1 MPKKPHKDPQ
11 AELEAQRY
19 ENPIASRQFI
29 LSVLEKAGEP
39 VSFETIAKQSKI
51 TKPEQKRA
59 LDKRLNA
66 MERDGQLICNR
77 KGKYCL
83 VDATDLVRGKI
94 LAHRDGYGYLALEE
108 GGDDWYISP
117 REMHSVFHGDKV
129 LARVKKID
137 KRGRTE
143 AGIVEI
149 LDGSTNHIVGR
160 LFEESGLV
168 FVSSDDPR
176 ILHDLIISPDDTL
189 GAEIGQ
195 VVVAEIVQRPKKNRH
210 AHGIIKEVLG
220 DHLSAGMEIEIAIR
234 NHQIPHEWPED
245 VTNEVTELPVEVTDK
260 DWEGRVDLRKLPLV
274 TIDGADA
281 RDFDDAVYCEKQK
294 GGGWKLWVAIA
305 DVSHYVQPGSAL
317 DKEAIERG
325 NSVYFPEYVVPM
337 LPEILSNGLCSL
349 NPDVDRLCMVA
360 ELDLDA
366 LGNVTD
372 TDFYPAVMHSHA
384 RFTYEKVWAILDG
397 DEELRKEYAPR
408 VKELEELY
416 DLFKAR
422 LALKNKR
429 GAIEFETTETQIIF
443 DENRKIEN
451 IVGRT
456 RNDAHKIIEECMI
469 CANVAAAEFIEKS
482 DLPGIYRIHEGP
494 SEERLEKFRAF
505 LGELGIFLFGGD
517 KPEPK
522 DYRELHDAIK
532 ERPDYELIQTM
543 MLRSMM
549 QAVYSPENEGHFG
562 LAFDSYTHFTS
573 PIRRY
578 SDLLVHRI
586 IKALLQKNKV
596 TGSERGKA
604 YTTQELVSY
613 AEHCSMT
620 ERRADMATRDVVDWL
635 KCEYMLTRV
644 GEEYWGTVA
653 TVTSFGIFV
662 ALDELFVE
670 GLIHISELGD
680 DYYHFDA
687 TKMRLIGERKGQ
699 SFRVGDRVK
708 IKVGKVDLEQ
718 RNIDFELLEREKV
731 KREEVKGSERR
742 KLYAKAKKSGS
753 VSKKEKSK
761 KDSKPKGR
769 SGAKPGYSK
778 STKSKGSKNVKKKR
792 GKSGKKNR
800 G

>member
-1 MPKKPHKDPQ
+1 MPKKTHQDPQ

-29 LSVLEKAGEP
+29 LKLLEDAGEP
-39 VSFETIAKQSKI
+39 VSFETIAKKSNI
-51 TKPEQKRA
+51 DESEQKRA
-59 LDKRLNA
+59 LHKRLNA

-83 VDATDLVRGKI
+83 VDATDLVRGKV
-94 LAHRDGYGYLALEE
+94 LAHRDGYGYLELEE
-108 GGDDWYISP
+108 GGDDWYLSP

-129 LARVKKID
+129 LARVKKVD

-143 AGIVEI
+143 GAIVEI
-149 LDGSTNHIVGR
+149 LDGSTNHVVGR
-160 LFEESGLV
+160 LFEESGLL
-168 FVSSDDPR
+168 FISSEDPR

-195 VVVAEIVQRPKKNRH
+195 VVVAEIVQRPKKNQH
-210 AHGIIKEVLG
+210 ARGIITEVLG

-234 NHQIPHEWPED
+234 NHQIPHEWPKE
-245 VTNEVTELPVEVTDK
+245 VSSEVTELPVEVSDK
-260 DWEGRVDLRKLPLV
+260 DWEGRADLRKLPLV

-294 GGGWKLWVAIA
+294 KGGWKLWVAIA
-305 DVSHYVQPGSAL
+305 DVSHYVRPGSAL

-325 NSVYFPEYVVPM
+325 NSVYFPEFVVPM
-337 LPEILSNGLCSL
+337 LPELLSNGLCSL
-349 NPDVDRLCMVA
+349 NPNVDRLCMVA
-360 ELDLDA
+360 EMDLNA
-366 LGNVTD
+366 EGKVTD
-372 TDFYPAVMHSHA
+372 SDFYPAVMHSHA

-397 DEELRKEYAPR
+397 DEALREEYQPR

-416 DLFKAR
+416 ELFKAR
-422 LALKNKR
+422 IKRKTQR

-451 IVGRT
+451 IIGRS

-469 CANVAAAEFIEKS
+469 CANVAAAEFIEQS
-482 DLPGIYRIHEGP
+482 ELSGMFRIHEGP

-505 LGELGIFLFGGD
+505 LGELGIFLFGGE
-517 KPEPK
+517 KPEPMH
-522 DYRELHDAIK
+522 YRELHDAIK

-549 QAVYSPENEGHFG
+549 QAVYSPQNEGHFG

-578 SDLLVHRI
+578 PDLIVHRV
-586 IKALLQKNKV
+586 IKALLKKQKV
-596 TGSERGKA
+596 AGSESGQA
-604 YTTQELVSY
+604 YTEQELVNY

-620 ERRADMATRDVVDWL
+620 ERRADLATRDVVDWL

-644 GEEYWGTVA
+644 GEDCWGTVA

-708 IKVGKVDLEQ
+708 IKVANVDLEQ

-742 KLYAKAKKSGS
+742 KLYAKAKRSGS
-753 VSKKEKSK
+753 LSGKDKKYGGKGSNGKGKS
-761 KDSKPKGR
+761 DKGR
-769 SGAKPGYSK
+769 KGGA
-778 STKSKGSKNVKKKR
+778 TKGGKNTKKKR

-800 G
+800 R

>member
-1 MPKKPHKDPQ
+1 MSKKTEKDPQ
-11 AELEAQRY
+11 AELEAKRY
-19 ENPIASRQFI
+19 DNPIASRQFI
-29 LSVLEKAGEP
+29 LQVLEKAAEP
-39 VSFETIAKQSKI
+39 VAFDLLAEEAGI
-51 TKPEQKRA
+51 TESEQKRA
-59 LDKRLNA
+59 LHKRLNA
-66 MERDGQLICNR
+66 MERDGQLLCNR
-77 KGKYCL
+77 KGRYCL
-83 VDATDLVRGKI
+83 VDSTDLVRGKV
-94 LAHRDGYGYLALEE
+94 LAHRDGYGYLELEQ
-108 GGDDWYISP
+108 GGDDWYLSP

-129 LARVKKID
+129 LARVKKVD
-137 KRGRTE
+137 RKGRTE
-143 AGIVEI
+143 GAIVEI
-149 LDGSTNHIVGR
+149 LDGSTHHIVGR
-160 LFEESGLV
+160 LFEESGLL
-168 FVSSDDPR
+168 FVSSEDPR
-176 ILHDLIISPDDTL
+176 ILHDLIISPNDTL
-189 GAEIGQ
+189 GAKVGQ

-210 AHGIIKEVLG
+210 AHGIVTEVLG

-234 NHQIPHEWPED
+234 NHQIPHEWPDE
-245 VTNEVTELPVEVTDK
+245 VTAEVTELPVEVTAK

-281 RDFDDAVYCEKQK
+281 RDFDDAVYCERQKQ
-294 GGGWKLWVAIA
+294 GGWKLWVAIA
-305 DVSHYVQPGSAL
+305 DVSHYVRPGTAL
-317 DKEAIERG
+317 DDEAVQRG
-325 NSVYFPEYVVPM
+325 NSVYFPEFVVPM
-337 LPEILSNGLCSL
+337 LPELLSNGLCSL
-349 NPDVDRLCMVA
+349 NPDVDRLCMVSEMTVDA
-360 ELDLDA
+360 E
-366 LGNVTD
+366 GKVTD
-372 TDFYPAVMHSHA
+372 STFYPAVMHSHA
-384 RFTYEKVWAILDG
+384 RFTYEKVWAILSG

-408 VKELEELY
+408 VPELEELY
-416 DLFKAR
+416 ELFKAR
-422 LALKNKR
+422 LKRKTGR

-443 DENRKIEN
+443 DENRKIKD

-482 DLPGIYRIHEGP
+482 KLPGVYRVHEGP

-522 DYRELHDAIK
+522 NYRELHDAIK

-578 SDLLVHRI
+578 PDLLVHRI
-586 IKALLQKNKV
+586 IKALLSADV
-596 TGSERGKA
+596 AGTEGKKK
-604 YTTQELVSY
+604 YTDQELVNLT
-613 AEHCSMT
+613 EHSSMT
-620 ERRADMATRDVVDWL
+620 ERRADLATRDVVDWL

-644 GEEYWGTVA
+644 GDEYWGTVA

-708 IKVGKVDLEQ
+708 IKVSQVDLEQ

-742 KLYAKAKKSGS
+742 KLYAKAKRSGS
-753 VSKKEKSK
+753 VSKKSGKPSGGKAGDKSGSNSGYK
-761 KDSKPKGR
+761 KK
-769 SGAKPGYSK
+769 GAK
-778 STKSKGSKNVKKKR
+778 NQKKKR
-792 GKSGKKNR
+792 GKSGKRNR
-800 G
+800 R